1 MPSTPVD
8 RLLAILERQQTTRIK
23 RRSPRKPNDPD
34 ATKRERN
41 PNQKS
46 DREYV
51 LETLQEARVLLEAG
65 WVHHEIATDEDGNAV
80 EADSPHAASWC
91 ISGALQAASYK
102 VGFPATTAATRRIER
117 SARAILHANGIQA
130 QSNEH
135 VIAAVARMNDDILDT
150 QEAVLAAIDKAIAEV
165 E

>member
-8 RLLAILERQQTTRIK
+8 RLLTILERQQTTRIK
-23 RRSPRKPNDPD
+23 RKRSKPNPD
-34 ATKRERN
+34 APKRDKPPYKTERA
-41 PNQKS
+41 
-46 DREYV
+46 YV

-65 WVHHEIATDEDGNAV
+65 WVHHEIAVDEDGNAV
-80 EADSPHAASWC
+80 EADSPHAAAWC

-102 VGFPATTAATRRIER
+102 VGFPATTSATRRIER
-117 SARAILHANGIQA
+117 AARAILHSNGIQA

-135 VIAAVARMNDDILDT
+135 VIAAVARMNDDLLDT
-150 QEAVLAAIDKAIAEV
+150 QEGVLAAIDKAIAEV